1 VCAQLPLAVPVIYFL
16 IVTLLVA
23 VPLVTKPRESAIGLI
38 MMLGTGVAY
47 YLLVIAWTSKPAV
60 LVNKMGTSRLSH
72 YFAPFPRRGAKYYD
86 QCVCTSECPFT
97 YLGNYT
103 SKPPNVL
110 FVILFKRHRQ
120 RAQATY
126 MPVKSSTMNTYMLDN
141 ETR

>member
-1 VCAQLPLAVPVIYFL
+1 VQLPLAVPVIYFL

-72 YFAPFPRRGAKYYD
+72 YFAPFPNSPGGVRNITISVSVRLNVRSRISEITRRNH
-86 QCVCTSECPFT
+86 QMC
-97 YLGNYT
+97 YLLFYLNVIDKGR
-103 SKPPNVL
+103 KPL
-110 FVILFKRHRQ
+110 TCR
-120 RAQATY
+120 
-126 MPVKSSTMNTYMLDN
+126 
-141 ETR
+141 